1 MLDEFVETEGHYL
14 ADMQLVIREFVVPL
28 EPLLPPSL
36 HEALFAN
43 LVAEIEPLHAAL
55 GERLGARRQ
64 ASVMERV
71 GDLASAFLEETL
83 PHFPCYSTYCANYAY
98 VADALAQVMLLPAA
112 AEAVRSAEA
121 RCVGA
126 SLAARLFRPVQRM
139 CVYPLLFKELL
150 KKEGKAGCEESA
162 IVDVHRA
169 SLHRAMSAMHAVVMQ
184 VNEEVR
190 KLETQLQLLQL
201 LAR

>member
-1 MLDEFVETEGHYL
+1 
-14 ADMQLVIREFVVPL
+14 
-28 EPLLPPSL
+28 
-36 HEALFAN
+36 
-43 LVAEIEPLHAAL
+43 
-55 GERLGARRQ
+55 
-64 ASVMERV
+64 MERV

-139 CVYPLLFKELL
+139 CVYPLLFKEAL
-150 KKEGKAGCEESA
+150 KYAEEGEQQAP
-162 IVDVHRA
+162 R
-169 SLHRAMSAMHAVVMQ
+169 VMP
-184 VNEEVR
+184 
-190 KLETQLQLLQL
+190 T
-201 LAR
+201 LARSTLPHRRLHS

>member
-1 MLDEFVETEGHYL
+1 
-14 ADMQLVIREFVVPL
+14 
-28 EPLLPPSL
+28 
-36 HEALFAN
+36 
-43 LVAEIEPLHAAL
+43 
-55 GERLGARRQ
+55 
-64 ASVMERV
+64 
-71 GDLASAFLEETL
+71 
-83 PHFPCYSTYCANYAY
+83 
-98 VADALAQVMLLPAA
+98 MLLPAA

>member
-1 MLDEFVETEGHYL
+1 MPHFERCYARYSSTYTCVGDVLRRARQEDAAVDDFISG
-14 ADMQLVIREFVVPL
+14 
-28 EPLLPPSL
+28 
-36 HEALFAN
+36 
-43 LVAEIEPLHAAL
+43 AERASGCAL
-55 GERLGARRQ
+55 G
-64 ASVMERV
+64 
-71 GDLASAFLEETL
+71 
-83 PHFPCYSTYCANYAY
+83 
-98 VADALAQVMLLPAA
+98 AL
-112 AEAVRSAEA
+112 
-121 RCVGA
+121 
-126 SLAARLFRPVQRM
+126 LFRPVQRM

>member
-1 MLDEFVETEGHYL
+1 M
-14 ADMQLVIREFVVPL
+14 PL

-139 CVYPLLFKELL
+139 CVYPLLFQQAL
-150 KKEGKAGCEESA
+150 K
-162 IVDVHRA
+162 
-169 SLHRAMSAMHAVVMQ
+169 HAPQ
-184 VNEEVR
+184 V
-190 KLETQLQLLQL
+190 
-201 LAR
+201 

>member
-1 MLDEFVETEGHYL
+1 
-14 ADMQLVIREFVVPL
+14 
-28 EPLLPPSL
+28 
-36 HEALFAN
+36 
-43 LVAEIEPLHAAL
+43 
-55 GERLGARRQ
+55 
-64 ASVMERV
+64 
-71 GDLASAFLEETL
+71 
-83 PHFPCYSTYCANYAY
+83 
-98 VADALAQVMLLPAA
+98 MLLPAA

-190 KLETQLQLLQL
+190 KLETLTLTLTLALTLTLTLTLIGPCPGHHLTQLRLLPVSDDL
-201 LAR
+201 L